1 MSLSKYYKSSNS
13 FQPEEIIKKAPV
25 VQPGWQA
32 LQEHDQRAFTSQRQP
47 GRVEEEQNPNQSV
60 NLQPVDADPTQ
71 EPGEK
76 DILTESLTNDENTT
90 KTTPAPSKDDLQND
104 LTDVMPLVEAEEK
117 IETAYSLGI
126 KEGIEKAD
134 NDFGAATRALLNACQ
149 QLETL
154 RETLITNSGA
164 ELQKFALTIAER
176 IIRSSL
182 HEQKNT
188 VIATIEEALQRAVK
202 SDEFYIYI
210 NPDDYATVIERSDE
224 FIAGVSGLN
233 NVVIKKDSTI
243 ERGGA
248 KIESENCTID
258 ATVASQFEMIR
269 DSIQKSIAS

>member
-32 LQEHDQRAFTSQRQP
+32 LQEHEQRAFSFQQKP
-47 GRVEEEQNPNQSV
+47 GRVDVEPKSASI
-60 NLQPVDADPTQ
+60 DHTQ
-71 EPGEK
+71 EPSETVTQTEKLSNGENAPATAPVLNK
-76 DILTESLTNDENTT
+76 DDVPENQTEVMSLT
-90 KTTPAPSKDDLQND
+90 
-104 LTDVMPLVEAEEK
+104 EAEEK
-117 IETAYSLGI
+117 IETAYSLGV
-126 KEGIEKAD
+126 KEGIEKAE
-134 NDFGAATRALLNACQ
+134 NDFGTTTRALLNACQ

-154 RETLITNSGA
+154 RETLITNSST
-164 ELQKFALTIAER
+164 ELQEFALTIAER

-182 HEQKNT
+182 HEQKKT

-210 NPDDYATVIERSDE
+210 NPDDYATVIEKSDE

-233 NVVIKKDSTI
+233 NVVIKKDPTI
-243 ERGGA
+243 EIGGA

-269 DSIQKSIAS
+269 DAIQQDIAS

>member
-13 FQPEEIIKKAPV
+13 FQPEEIIKKTPV

-32 LQEHDQRAFTSQRQP
+32 LQENEQRAFTSQQKP
-47 GRVEEEQNPNQSV
+47 GRVDVEPNTDQI
-60 NLQPVDADPTQ
+60 Q
-71 EPGEK
+71 EPGEISTHT
-76 DILTESLTNDENTT
+76 DTPANTENNSD
-90 KTTPAPSKDDLQND
+90 TTPVLNKDDLPEKQVE
-104 LTDVMPLVEAEEK
+104 VMPLGEAEEK
-117 IETAYSLGI
+117 IETAYSLGV
-126 KEGIEKAD
+126 KDGIEKAE
-134 NDFGAATRALLNACQ
+134 NDFGAASRSLLSACQ

-164 ELQKFALTIAER
+164 ELQEFALTIAER
-176 IIRSSL
+176 IIRNSL
-182 HEQKNT
+182 GEQKKT
-188 VIATIEEALQRAVK
+188 IIATIEEALQRAVK

-210 NPDDYATVIERSDE
+210 NPDDYATVIEKSDD

-243 ERGGA
+243 ETGGA

-269 DSIQKSIAS
+269 DAIQNNNAS